1 MTERVPE
8 FSGKT
13 RGVYLKIRVCSG
25 SRESDLDGTRAGEW
39 SQGAARTRYYE
50 SRHSRHRQLPTGKV
64 KAFDTGAEVIKISGP
79 RALLSLNGRCSANA

>member
-39 SQGAARTRYYE
+39 NHGLAIMRVGTRVIDNF
-50 SRHSRHRQLPTGKV
+50 RQERLKPLIREPK
-64 KAFDTGAEVIKISGP
+64 
-79 RALLSLNGRCSANA
+79 